1 MISRRALARLGV
13 GFAAYLIVGCAT
25 TERARGQKDSEMS
38 FWQGRLS
45 VRVQA
50 DPNEPQT
57 QDQSFSAAFEL
68 QGNPDQGEL
77 RLYTPL
83 GSTAAGIQW
92 ALGSAILQARGETRQ
107 FTDLAQLIGLV
118 LGTDVPVTALFAW
131 LAGQT
136 QEVDGWQ
143 VDLSARN
150 QGKIVAR
157 RTAPALPAE
166 LQVVLDN

>member
-1 MISRRALARLGV
+1 
-13 GFAAYLIVGCAT
+13 
-25 TERARGQKDSEMS
+25 
-38 FWQGRLS
+38 
-45 VRVQA
+45 VRVKA
-50 DPNEPQT
+50 DPDQPQS

-77 RLYTPL
+77 RLFTPL

-92 ALGSAILQARGETRQ
+92 TPGSAVLQSRGETRQ
-107 FTDLAQLIGLV
+107 YSSLAQLIQRV

-136 QEVDGWQ
+136 QDVDGWQ
-143 VDLSARN
+143 VDLSARD

-157 RTAPALPAE
+157 RAAPALPAE
-166 LQVVLDN
+166 LQVLLAN

>member
-1 MISRRALARLGV
+1 MTSRRAFATLGV
-13 GFAAYLIVGCAT
+13 FSAAYLIAGCAS
-25 TERARGQKDSEMS
+25 TERARGLKGTENS
-38 FWQGRLS
+38 FWAGRLS

-50 DPNEPQT
+50 DPNQPQA
-57 QDQSFSAAFEL
+57 QDQAFSAAFEL

-92 ALGSAILQARGETRQ
+92 TPGNAVLQARGETRL
-107 FTDLAQLIGLV
+107 FTDLAELIRLV

-131 LAGQT
+131 LAGQS
-136 QEVDGWQ
+136 QDVDGWQ

-150 QGKIVAR
+150 QGRISAHR
-157 RTAPALPAE
+157 LAPALPAE
-166 LQVVLDN
+166 LLVVLDN

>member
-1 MISRRALARLGV
+1 MP
-13 GFAAYLIVGCAT
+13 
-25 TERARGQKDSEMS
+25 

-50 DPNEPQT
+50 DPNQPQT
-57 QDQSFSAAFEL
+57 QNQSFSAAFEL
-68 QGNPDQGEL
+68 QGNSDQGEL

-92 ALGSAILQARGETRQ
+92 APSSAVLQAGGETRQ
-107 FTDLAQLIGLV
+107 FRDLAQLFTLV

-131 LAGQT
+131 LAGQN
-136 QEVDGWQ
+136 QDVDGWQ

-150 QGKIVAR
+150 QGKIAAR
-157 RTAPALPAE
+157 RMAPALPAE

>member
-1 MISRRALARLGV
+1 MTSRRALATLGIA
-13 GFAAYLIVGCAT
+13 FATYLIAGCAS
-25 TERARGQKDSEMS
+25 TERARGLKGTETS
-38 FWQGRLS
+38 FWAGRLS

-50 DPNEPQT
+50 DPNQPQA

-92 ALGSAILQARGETRQ
+92 TPINAVLQAHGETRQ
-107 FTDLAQLIGLV
+107 FRDLAQLITLV

-131 LAGQT
+131 LAGQN

-150 QGKIVAR
+150 QGKIAAR

>member
-1 MISRRALARLGV
+1 MTSRRTFTTLGV
-13 GFAAYLIVGCAT
+13 GFASYLIAGCANRK
-25 TERARGQKDSEMS
+25 RARGQKDAEISL
-38 FWQGRLS
+38 WQGRLS
-45 VRVQA
+45 IRVKVDPELPQA
-50 DPNEPQT
+50 

-92 ALGSAILQARGETRQ
+92 APGNATLQARGETRQ
-107 FTDLAQLIGLV
+107 FSDLAQLIRLV

-136 QEVDGWQ
+136 QDVDGWQ
-143 VDLSARN
+143 VDLSARD
-150 QGKIVAR
+150 QGKILAR
-157 RTAPALPAE
+157 RMAPALPAE
-166 LQVVLDN
+166 LQVLLDP